1 MRAHLLTLSLLSLAL
16 GCMPDD
22 EKDTDSGAEEADAD
36 ADSDA
41 DADADSDAD
50 ADADADD
57 TSIVGEW
64 LSEGDDISLLFQSGL
79 FDYEKIEARFE
90 SDASYLVVATTG
102 GGDVYELVG
111 TYTTDTGTTPHTIV
125 LSQSTPYEA
134 TAEGIWQISG
144 TTMQYE
150 VAQIDPNP
158 AGIVAPTPGAGFGST
173 TGGGINAG
181 QNVQIYQRQ

>member
-1 MRAHLLTLSLLSLAL
+1 MRAHLLTLSLLCLAL

-64 LSEGDDISLLFQSGL
+64 LSEGDDLSLLFQSGL
-79 FDYEKIEARFE
+79 FDYAARTSVVRPGE
-90 SDASYLVVATTG
+90 SEDAADRDAIAIASIFI
-102 GGDVYELVG
+102 
-111 TYTTDTGTTPHTIV
+111 TPP
-125 LSQSTPYEA
+125 LA
-134 TAEGIWQISG
+134 A
-144 TTMQYE
+144 
-150 VAQIDPNP
+150 
-158 AGIVAPTPGAGFGST
+158 
-173 TGGGINAG
+173 
-181 QNVQIYQRQ
+181 